1 MKLLCSSPIGRGCA
15 RLGACSIRGP
25 ASPSA
30 HGLATASSSE
40 WADLYVRE
48 NESCQLSA
56 VRLACPEG
64 LEPPTYSLEGY
75 CSIQLSYGQMD
86 VVGRVA
92 DRLAECPQLLDAG
105 R

>member
-1 MKLLCSSPIGRGCA
+1 MELLCSSPIGRGCA

-48 NESCQLSA
+48 NESCQL
-56 VRLACPEG
+56 CPEEFTYR
-64 LEPPTYSLEGY
+64 LETRINAGFHVFDLEKY
-75 CSIQLSYGQMD
+75 RQKYRHL
-86 VVGRVA
+86 
-92 DRLAECPQLLDAG
+92 
-105 R
+105 